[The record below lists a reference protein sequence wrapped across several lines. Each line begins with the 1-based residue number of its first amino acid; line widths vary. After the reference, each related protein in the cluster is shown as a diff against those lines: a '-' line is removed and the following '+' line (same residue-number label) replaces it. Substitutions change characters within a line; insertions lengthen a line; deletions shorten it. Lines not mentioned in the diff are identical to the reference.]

1 MDDTQCT
8 GWQKRI
14 LLFLTSQCIT
24 LFGST
29 LVQMALIWY
38 ATMQTSSGVWVA
50 AFTVGS
56 YLPQFLIS
64 FIGGVWADRYHRKKL
79 IIGADMLIAFATFI
93 MVLAIP
99 HISSESALL
108 GGLLVMSVVRSFGAG
123 IQTPAV
129 NAVIPQLVP
138 AQQLMRYNGINAA
151 MQSVVNFAA
160 PAAAGAVFAVSTLR
174 TTLMIDIVTAIL
186 GTGMLSCLALP
197 KQDAFSYR
205 TPLLKEDSIFSDI
218 KTGVRYAFSDRLIGK
233 LLIIYGLFTFFCVPA
248 GYLAGLLVRRVFG
261 DTYWYLTAVE
271 VVGFAGMMA
280 GGVAMSIWGGLR
292 SRGKTLAAGLLA
304 FGSFAIG
311 MGFSK
316 NFILYLGLMAF
327 YGVALTVV
335 QTAITT
341 MLQEKTDTSM
351 QGRVFGLLGTM
362 YAGFLP
368 IGMAVFGPLADI
380 VPLQWIMIGSGIAL
394 ILIAVITYSHRV
406 LKGVN

>member
-271 VVGFAGMMA
+271 VVGFAGMMGRSPEPGKDF
-280 GGVAMSIWGGLR
+280 GGRTFGVWFLCNRYGLFKEFYSLSWIDGILW
-292 SRGKTLAAGLLA
+292 SRIDSGTDCDYHDAAGENRYFYARACLWLTGNHVRRLFTDWHGCIWSVGGYSSPA
-304 FGSFAIG
+304 VDHDRIG
-311 MGFSK
+311 
-316 NFILYLGLMAF
+316 Y
-327 YGVALTVV
+327 
-335 QTAITT
+335 
-341 MLQEKTDTSM
+341 
-351 QGRVFGLLGTM
+351 R
-362 YAGFLP
+362 
-368 IGMAVFGPLADI
+368 
-380 VPLQWIMIGSGIAL
+380 
-394 ILIAVITYSHRV
+394 TYSHCSYN
-406 LKGVN
+406 LFSSGT

>member
-1 MDDTQCT
+1 MDDTQRT

-29 LVQMALIWY
+29 LVQMAIVWY
-38 ATMQTSSGVWVA
+38 ATMQTASGVWVA

-99 HISSESALL
+99 HISSEPALL

-138 AQQLMRYNGINAA
+138 AQQLMRYNGINAT

-174 TTLMIDIVTAIL
+174 TTLMIDIVTAVL
-186 GTGMLSCLALP
+186 GTGLLSCLVLP
-197 KQDAFSYR
+197 KQDTSFEKSGV
-205 TPLLKEDSIFSDI
+205 LSDMKI
-218 KTGVRYAFSDRLIGK
+218 GVRYAFSDRGIGK

-280 GGVAMSIWGGLR
+280 GGVAMSTWGGFR
-292 SRGKTLAAGLLA
+292 SREKTLAAGLLA

-327 YGVALTVV
+327 YGVALTMV

-341 MLQEKTDTSM
+341 MLQERTDTSM

-368 IGMAVFGPLADI
+368 LGMTVFGPLADI
-380 VPLQWIMIGSGIAL
+380 LPLQWIMIGSGIAL
-394 ILIAVITYSHRV
+394 ILIAVITYFHQV

>member
-1 MDDTQCT
+1 MDDTQRI

-29 LVQMALIWY
+29 LVQMAIVWY
-38 ATMQTSSGVWVA
+38 ATMQTASGVWVA

-99 HISSESALL
+99 HISSEPALL

-138 AQQLMRYNGINAA
+138 AQQLMRYNGINAT

-174 TTLMIDIVTAIL
+174 TTLMIDIVTAVL
-186 GTGMLSCLALP
+186 GTGLLSCLVLP
-197 KQDAFSYR
+197 KQDTSFEKSGV
-205 TPLLKEDSIFSDI
+205 LSDMKI
-218 KTGVRYAFSDRLIGK
+218 GVRYAFSDRGIGK

-280 GGVAMSIWGGLR
+280 GGVAMSTWGGFR
-292 SRGKTLAAGLLA
+292 SREKTLAAGLLA

-327 YGVALTVV
+327 YGVALTMV

-341 MLQEKTDTSM
+341 MLQERTDTSM

-368 IGMAVFGPLADI
+368 LGMAVFGPLADI
-380 VPLQWIMIGSGIAL
+380 LPLQWIMIGSGIAL
-394 ILIAVITYSHRV
+394 ILIAVITYFHQV

>member
-29 LVQMALIWY
+29 LVQMAIVWY
-38 ATMQTSSGVWVA
+38 ATMQTASGVWVA

-99 HISSESALL
+99 HISSEPALL

-138 AQQLMRYNGINAA
+138 AQQLMRYNGINAT

-174 TTLMIDIVTAIL
+174 TTLMIDIVTAVL
-186 GTGMLSCLALP
+186 GTGLLSCLVLP
-197 KQDAFSYR
+197 KQDTSFEKSGV
-205 TPLLKEDSIFSDI
+205 LSDMKI
-218 KTGVRYAFSDRLIGK
+218 GVRYAFSDRGIGK

-261 DTYWYLTAVE
+261 DTYWYRTAVE

-280 GGVAMSIWGGLR
+280 GGVAMSTWGGFR
-292 SRGKTLAAGLLA
+292 SREKTLAAGLLA

-327 YGVALTVV
+327 YGVALTMV

-341 MLQEKTDTSM
+341 MLQERTDTSM

-368 IGMAVFGPLADI
+368 LGMAVFGPLADI
-380 VPLQWIMIGSGIAL
+380 LPLQWIMIGSGIAL
-394 ILIAVITYSHRV
+394 ILIAVITYFHQV

>member
-1 MDDTQCT
+1 MDDTQRT

-29 LVQMALIWY
+29 LVQMALVWY
-38 ATMQTSSGVWVA
+38 ATMQTASGVWVA

-99 HISSESALL
+99 HISSEPALL

-138 AQQLMRYNGINAA
+138 AQQLMRYNGINAT

-174 TTLMIDIVTAIL
+174 TTLMIDIVTAVL
-186 GTGMLSCLALP
+186 GTGLLSCLVLP
-197 KQDAFSYR
+197 KQDTSFEKSGV
-205 TPLLKEDSIFSDI
+205 LSDMKI
-218 KTGVRYAFSDRLIGK
+218 GVRYAFSDRGIGK

-280 GGVAMSIWGGLR
+280 GGVAMSTWGGFR
-292 SRGKTLAAGLLA
+292 SREKTLAAGLLA

-327 YGVALTVV
+327 YGVALTMV

-341 MLQEKTDTSM
+341 MLQERTDTSM

-368 IGMAVFGPLADI
+368 LGMAVFGPLADI
-380 VPLQWIMIGSGIAL
+380 LPLQWIMIGSGIAL
-394 ILIAVITYSHRV
+394 ILIAVITYFHQV

>member
-1 MDDTQCT
+1 MDDTQRI

-29 LVQMALIWY
+29 LVQMAIVWY
-38 ATMQTSSGVWVA
+38 ATMQTASGVWVA

-99 HISSESALL
+99 HISSEPALL

-138 AQQLMRYNGINAA
+138 AQQLMRYNGINAT

-174 TTLMIDIVTAIL
+174 TTLMIDIVTAVL
-186 GTGMLSCLALP
+186 GTGLLSCLVLP
-197 KQDAFSYR
+197 KQDTSFEKSGV
-205 TPLLKEDSIFSDI
+205 LSDMKI
-218 KTGVRYAFSDRLIGK
+218 GVRYAFSDRGIGK

-280 GGVAMSIWGGLR
+280 GGVAMSTWGGFR

-327 YGVALTVV
+327 YGVALTMV

-341 MLQEKTDTSM
+341 MLQERTDASM

-368 IGMAVFGPLADI
+368 LGMAVFGPLADI
-380 VPLQWIMIGSGIAL
+380 LPLQWIMIGSGIAL
-394 ILIAVITYSHRV
+394 ILIAVITYFHQV

>member
-1 MDDTQCT
+1 MDDTQRT

-29 LVQMALIWY
+29 LVQMAIVWY
-38 ATMQTSSGVWVA
+38 ATMQTASGVWVA

-99 HISSESALL
+99 HISSEPALL

-138 AQQLMRYNGINAA
+138 AQQLMRYNGINAT

-174 TTLMIDIVTAIL
+174 TTLMIDIVTAVL
-186 GTGMLSCLALP
+186 GTGLLSCLVLP
-197 KQDAFSYR
+197 KQDTSFEKSGV
-205 TPLLKEDSIFSDI
+205 LSDMKI
-218 KTGVRYAFSDRLIGK
+218 GVRYAFSDRGIGK

-280 GGVAMSIWGGLR
+280 GGVAMSTWGGFR
-292 SRGKTLAAGLLA
+292 SRGKTLAVGLLA

-327 YGVALTVV
+327 YGVALTMV

-341 MLQEKTDTSM
+341 MLQERTDTSM

-368 IGMAVFGPLADI
+368 LGMAVFGPLADI
-380 VPLQWIMIGSGIAL
+380 LPLQWIMIGSGIAL
-394 ILIAVITYSHRV
+394 ILIAVITYFHQV

>member
-1 MDDTQCT
+1 MDDTQRT

-29 LVQMALIWY
+29 LVQMAIVWY
-38 ATMQTSSGVWVA
+38 ATMQTASGVWVA

-99 HISSESALL
+99 HISSEPALL

-138 AQQLMRYNGINAA
+138 AQQLMRYNGINAT

-174 TTLMIDIVTAIL
+174 TTLMIDIVTAVL
-186 GTGMLSCLALP
+186 GTGLLSCVVLP
-197 KQDAFSYR
+197 KQDTSFEKSGV
-205 TPLLKEDSIFSDI
+205 LSDMKI
-218 KTGVRYAFSDRLIGK
+218 GVRYAFSDRGIGK

-280 GGVAMSIWGGLR
+280 GGVAMSTWGGFR
-292 SRGKTLAAGLLA
+292 SREKTLAAGLLA

-327 YGVALTVV
+327 YGVALTMV

-341 MLQEKTDTSM
+341 MLQERTDTSM

-368 IGMAVFGPLADI
+368 LGMAVFGPLADI
-380 VPLQWIMIGSGIAL
+380 LPLQWIMIGSGIAL
-394 ILIAVITYSHRV
+394 ILIAVITYFHQV

>member
-38 ATMQTSSGVWVA
+38 ATMQTASGVWVA

-99 HISSESALL
+99 HISSEPALL

-138 AQQLMRYNGINAA
+138 AQQLMRYNGINAT

-174 TTLMIDIVTAIL
+174 TTLMIDIVTAVL
-186 GTGMLSCLALP
+186 GTGLLSCLVLP
-197 KQDAFSYR
+197 KQDTSFEKSGV
-205 TPLLKEDSIFSDI
+205 LSDMKI
-218 KTGVRYAFSDRLIGK
+218 GVRYAFSDRGIGK

-248 GYLAGLLVRRVFG
+248 GYLAGLLVRRIFG

-280 GGVAMSIWGGLR
+280 GGVAMSTWGGFR

-327 YGVALTVV
+327 YGVALTMV

-341 MLQEKTDTSM
+341 MLQERTDTSM

-368 IGMAVFGPLADI
+368 LGMTVFGPLADI
-380 VPLQWIMIGSGIAL
+380 LPLQWIMIGSGIAL
-394 ILIAVITYSHRV
+394 ILIAVITYFHQV

>member
-1 MDDTQCT
+1 MDDTQRT

-38 ATMQTSSGVWVA
+38 ETMQTSSGVWVA

-99 HISSESALL
+99 HISSEPALL

-138 AQQLMRYNGINAA
+138 AQQLMRYNGINAT

-174 TTLMIDIVTAIL
+174 TTLMIDIVTAVL
-186 GTGMLSCLALP
+186 GTGLLSCLVLP
-197 KQDAFSYR
+197 KQDTSFEKSGV
-205 TPLLKEDSIFSDI
+205 LSDMKI
-218 KTGVRYAFSDRLIGK
+218 GVRYAFSDRGIGK

-280 GGVAMSIWGGLR
+280 GGVAMSTWGGFR
-292 SRGKTLAAGLLA
+292 SREKTLAAGLLA

-327 YGVALTVV
+327 YGVALTMV

-341 MLQEKTDTSM
+341 MLQERTDTSM

-368 IGMAVFGPLADI
+368 LGMAVFGPLADI
-380 VPLQWIMIGSGIAL
+380 LPLQWIMIGSGIAL
-394 ILIAVITYSHRV
+394 ILIAVITYFHQV

>member
-1 MDDTQCT
+1 MDDTQRT
-8 GWQKRI
+8 GCQKRI

-29 LVQMALIWY
+29 LVQMAIVWY
-38 ATMQTSSGVWVA
+38 ATMQTASGVWVA

-99 HISSESALL
+99 HISSEPALL

-138 AQQLMRYNGINAA
+138 AQQLMRYNGINAT

-174 TTLMIDIVTAIL
+174 TTLMIDIVTAVL
-186 GTGMLSCLALP
+186 GTGLLSCLVLP
-197 KQDAFSYR
+197 KQDTSFEKSGV
-205 TPLLKEDSIFSDI
+205 LSDMKI
-218 KTGVRYAFSDRLIGK
+218 GVRYAFSDRGIGK

-280 GGVAMSIWGGLR
+280 GGVAMSTWGGFR
-292 SRGKTLAAGLLA
+292 SREKTLAAGLLA

-327 YGVALTVV
+327 YGVALTMV

-341 MLQEKTDTSM
+341 MLQERTDTSM

-368 IGMAVFGPLADI
+368 LGMAVFGPLADI
-380 VPLQWIMIGSGIAL
+380 LPLQWIMIGSGIAL
-394 ILIAVITYSHRV
+394 ILIAVITYFHQV

>member
-1 MDDTQCT
+1 MDDTQRI

-29 LVQMALIWY
+29 LVQMAIVWY
-38 ATMQTSSGVWVA
+38 ATMQTASGVWVA

-99 HISSESALL
+99 HISSEPALL

-138 AQQLMRYNGINAA
+138 AQQLMRYNGINAT

-174 TTLMIDIVTAIL
+174 TTLMIDIVTAVL
-186 GTGMLSCLALP
+186 GTGLLSCLVLP
-197 KQDAFSYR
+197 KQDTSFEKSGV
-205 TPLLKEDSIFSDI
+205 LSDMKI
-218 KTGVRYAFSDRLIGK
+218 GVRYAFSDRGIGK

-280 GGVAMSIWGGLR
+280 GGVAMSTWGGFR

-327 YGVALTVV
+327 YGVALTMV

-341 MLQEKTDTSM
+341 MLQERTDTSM

-368 IGMAVFGPLADI
+368 LGMAVFGPLADI
-380 VPLQWIMIGSGIAL
+380 LPLQWIMIGSGIAL
-394 ILIAVITYSHRV
+394 ILIAVITYSHQV

>member
-1 MDDTQCT
+1 MDDTQRT

-29 LVQMALIWY
+29 LVQMAIVWY
-38 ATMQTSSGVWVA
+38 ATMQTASGVWVA

-93 MVLAIP
+93 MVLAIT
-99 HISSESALL
+99 HISSEPALL

-138 AQQLMRYNGINAA
+138 AQQLMRYNGINAT

-174 TTLMIDIVTAIL
+174 TTLTIDIVTAVL
-186 GTGMLSCLALP
+186 GTGLLSCVVLP
-197 KQDAFSYR
+197 KQDTSFEKSGV
-205 TPLLKEDSIFSDI
+205 FSDMKI
-218 KTGVRYAFSDRLIGK
+218 GVRYAFSDRGIGK

-280 GGVAMSIWGGLR
+280 GGVAMSTWGGFR

-327 YGVALTVV
+327 YGVALTMV

-341 MLQEKTDTSM
+341 MLQERTDTSM

-368 IGMAVFGPLADI
+368 LGMAVFGPLADI
-380 VPLQWIMIGSGIAL
+380 LPLQWIMIGSGIAL
-394 ILIAVITYSHRV
+394 ILIAVITYFHQV

>member
-1 MDDTQCT
+1 MDDTQRT

-29 LVQMALIWY
+29 LVQMAIVWY
-38 ATMQTSSGVWVA
+38 ATMQTASGVWVA

-99 HISSESALL
+99 HISSEPALL

-138 AQQLMRYNGINAA
+138 AQQLMRYNGINAT

-160 PAAAGAVFAVSTLR
+160 PAAAGAVFAISTLR
-174 TTLMIDIVTAIL
+174 TTLMIDIVTAVL
-186 GTGMLSCLALP
+186 GTGLLSCLVLP
-197 KQDAFSYR
+197 KQDTSFEKSGV
-205 TPLLKEDSIFSDI
+205 LSDMKI
-218 KTGVRYAFSDRLIGK
+218 GVRYAFSDRGIGK

-280 GGVAMSIWGGLR
+280 GGVAMSTWGGFR
-292 SRGKTLAAGLLA
+292 SREKTLAAGLLA

-327 YGVALTVV
+327 YGVALTMV

-341 MLQEKTDTSM
+341 MLQERTDTSM

-368 IGMAVFGPLADI
+368 LGMAVFGPLADI
-380 VPLQWIMIGSGIAL
+380 LPLQWIMIGSGIAL
-394 ILIAVITYSHRV
+394 ILIAVITYFHQV

>member
-8 GWQKRI
+8 CWQKRI

-29 LVQMALIWY
+29 LVQMALVWY
-38 ATMQTSSGVWVA
+38 ATMQTASGVWVA

-99 HISSESALL
+99 HISSEPALL

-138 AQQLMRYNGINAA
+138 AQELMRYNGINATV
-151 MQSVVNFAA
+151 QSVVNFAA

-174 TTLMIDIVTAIL
+174 TTLMIDIVTAIM
-186 GTGMLSCLALP
+186 GTGLLSCLVLP
-197 KQDAFSYR
+197 KQDTSFEKSGV
-205 TPLLKEDSIFSDI
+205 LSDMKI
-218 KTGVRYAFSDRLIGK
+218 GVRYAFSDRGIGK

-280 GGVAMSIWGGLR
+280 GGVAMSTWGGFR
-292 SRGKTLAAGLLA
+292 SREKTLAAGLLA

-327 YGVALTVV
+327 YGVALTMV

-380 VPLQWIMIGSGIAL
+380 VPLQWIMVGSGIAL
-394 ILIAVITYSHRV
+394 ILIAVITYFHQV

>member
-29 LVQMALIWY
+29 LVQMAIVWY
-38 ATMQTSSGVWVA
+38 ATMQTASGVWVA

-99 HISSESALL
+99 HISSEPALL

-138 AQQLMRYNGINAA
+138 AQQLMRYNGINAT

-174 TTLMIDIVTAIL
+174 TTLMIDIVTAVL
-186 GTGMLSCLALP
+186 GTGLLSCLVLP
-197 KQDAFSYR
+197 KQDTSFEKSGV
-205 TPLLKEDSIFSDI
+205 LSDMKI
-218 KTGVRYAFSDRLIGK
+218 GVRYAFSDRGIGK

-280 GGVAMSIWGGLR
+280 GGVAMSTWGGFR

-327 YGVALTVV
+327 YGVALTMV

-341 MLQEKTDTSM
+341 MLQERTDTSM

-394 ILIAVITYSHRV
+394 ILIAVITYFHQV